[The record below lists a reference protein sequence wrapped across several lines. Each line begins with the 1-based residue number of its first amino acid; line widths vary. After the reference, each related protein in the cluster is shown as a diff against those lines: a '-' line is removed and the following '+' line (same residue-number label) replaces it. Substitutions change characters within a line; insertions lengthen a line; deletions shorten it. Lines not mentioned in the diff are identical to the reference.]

1 MCKNFREEE
10 TKVQRGLNKL
20 PKVTDLMQHRNP
32 SSFAILWSSR
42 CTTSPTKPVCGGK
55 KKTCLWRGSPSE
67 HCLPETQLG
76 LNKFLFSQQKLPA
89 VSLYKILK
97 RTFFKREMYL
107 VIPLLGKYAEKIII
121 QKDTCTLMFT
131 EPLLTIARTWEQP
144 KSHHQR
150 SR

>member
-1 MCKNFREEE
+1 
-10 TKVQRGLNKL
+10 
-20 PKVTDLMQHRNP
+20 MQHRNP
-32 SSFAILWSSR
+32 SSYFCNLVIFPLYYLTHKTCLWG
-42 CTTSPTKPVCGGK
+42 KK